1 MLPLRGLPSGLEGIR
16 LQGGRRGDWPAVRAL
31 PLRPDS
37 SQLLLSGGSVKG
49 VVARGVENNGLR
61 SGFIAVVGRPNVG
74 KSTLVN
80 KLVGQKVSI
89 TSSRPQTTRS
99 PIRGVRNG
107 AGYQAIFVDTPGS
120 QKPRDTL
127 RARMQEQVLDS
138 LSESDV
144 ILLLFDAQ
152 QAAGGLGN
160 GDRYIARLVAGS
172 GTPAIVTINKIDL
185 LPTPD
190 RALPIV
196 EEVSELANWNEVFQI
211 SAANGTNLESL
222 MESIVELL
230 PHGPRYSPEGT
241 VTDYPESL
249 ILAEYVREKALNVL
263 REEVPHA
270 AAVEIEDVERKE
282 NVTVVYATIHVERAT
297 QRMIVLGKGGRTIKQ
312 IGTEARRDV
321 ERLLGTRIYLDLK
334 VKVSQ
339 GWRSDKKFLER
350 LGL

>member
-1 MLPLRGLPSGLEGIR
+1 
-16 LQGGRRGDWPAVRAL
+16 
-31 PLRPDS
+31 
-37 SQLLLSGGSVKG
+37 VKG
-49 VVARGVENNGLR
+49 AMARGVENNGLR

-80 KLVGQKVSI
+80 RLVGQKVSI

-107 AGYQAIFVDTPGS
+107 PGYQAIFVDTPGS

-127 RARMQEQVLDS
+127 RARMQEQVVDS

-144 ILLLFDAQ
+144 ILLVFDAQ
-152 QAAGGLGN
+152 QTSDGLGS
-160 GDRYIARLVAGS
+160 GDRYVARLVAGS
-172 GTPAIVTINKIDL
+172 GTPAIVSINKTDL
-185 LPTPD
+185 LRT
-190 RALPIV
+190 RESALPIV
-196 EEVSELANWNEVFQI
+196 EEVSRLGDWNEVFQI
-211 SAANGTNLESL
+211 SAANGTNVEPL
-222 MESIVELL
+222 MDSVVALL
-230 PHGPRYSPEGT
+230 PHGPRYFPEGT

-249 ILAEYVREKALNVL
+249 VLAEYVREKALNVL

-270 AAVEIEDVERKE
+270 VAVEIEDVEIKH
-282 NVTVVYATIHVERAT
+282 NVTVVYAVIHVERAT
-297 QRMIVLGKGGRTIKQ
+297 QRMIVLGKGGRTIKR

-321 ERLLGTRIYLDLK
+321 ERLFGTRIYLDLK

-339 GWRSDKKFLER
+339 GWRSDRQFLEW

>member
-1 MLPLRGLPSGLEGIR
+1 
-16 LQGGRRGDWPAVRAL
+16 V
-31 PLRPDS
+31 
-37 SQLLLSGGSVKG
+37 SGGDTGGAVK
-49 VVARGVENNGLR
+49 NGLR

-107 AGYQAIFVDTPGS
+107 PGYQAIFVDTPGS

-144 ILLLFDAQ
+144 ILLLFDAR
-152 QAAGGLGN
+152 QAAGGLGS
-160 GDRYIARLVAGS
+160 GDRYVARLVAES
-172 GTPAIVTINKIDL
+172 GTPAIASINKTDL
-185 LPTPD
+185 LRT
-190 RALPIV
+190 REEALPIV
-196 EEVSELANWNEVFQI
+196 EEVSGLGEWNEVFQI
-211 SAANGTNLESL
+211 SAANGTNVEPL
-222 MESIVELL
+222 MESVVELL
-230 PHGPRYSPEGT
+230 PSGPRYFPEGT

-249 ILAEYVREKALNVL
+249 VLAEYVREKALNVL

-270 AAVEIEDVERKE
+270 VAVEIEDVERKE
-282 NVTVVYATIHVERAT
+282 NVTVVYAVIHVERAT

-339 GWRSDKKFLER
+339 GWRSDRKFLER

>member
-1 MLPLRGLPSGLEGIR
+1 VTKE
-16 LQGGRRGDWPAVRAL
+16 AAL
-31 PLRPDS
+31 
-37 SQLLLSGGSVKG
+37 
-49 VVARGVENNGLR
+49 GVENNGLR
-61 SGFIAVVGRPNVG
+61 SGFVAVVGRPNVG

-80 KLVGQKVSI
+80 RLVGRKVSI

-107 AGYQAIFVDTPGS
+107 PGYQAIFVDTPGS

-127 RARMQEQVLDS
+127 RARMQEQVVDS

-144 ILLLFDAQ
+144 ILLIFDAQ
-152 QAAGGLGN
+152 QASEGLGS
-160 GDRYIARLVAGS
+160 GDRYVAHLVAGS
-172 GTPAIVTINKIDL
+172 GPPAIATINKTDL
-185 LPTPD
+185 LPTLE
-190 RALPIV
+190 RALPVV
-196 EEVSELANWNEVFQI
+196 EAVSQLGDWKEVFQI
-211 SAANGTNLESL
+211 SAANGTNVEPL
-222 MESIVELL
+222 MDSVVELL
-230 PHGPRYSPEGT
+230 PHGPRYFPEGT

-270 AAVEIEDVERKE
+270 VAVEIEDVERKQ
-282 NVTVVYATIHVERAT
+282 NVTVVYAVIHVERAT

-339 GWRSDKKFLER
+339 GWRSDRKFLER

>member
-1 MLPLRGLPSGLEGIR
+1 M
-16 LQGGRRGDWPAVRAL
+16 
-31 PLRPDS
+31 
-37 SQLLLSGGSVKG
+37 SGGLVG
-49 VVARGVENNGLR
+49 GVEKNGLR

-107 AGYQAIFVDTPGS
+107 PGYQAIFVDTPGS

-144 ILLLFDAQ
+144 ILLLFDAW
-152 QAAGGLGN
+152 QAAGGLGS
-160 GDRYIARLVAGS
+160 GDRYVARLVADS
-172 GTPAIVTINKIDL
+172 GTPAIASINKTDL
-185 LPTPD
+185 LRT
-190 RALPIV
+190 REEALPIV
-196 EEVSELANWNEVFQI
+196 EEVSELGEWDEVFQI
-211 SAANGTNLESL
+211 SAANGTNVEPL
-222 MESIVELL
+222 MESVVELL
-230 PHGPRYSPEGT
+230 PPGPRYFPEGT

-249 ILAEYVREKALNVL
+249 VLAEYVREKALNVL

-270 AAVEIEDVERKE
+270 VAVEIEDVERKE
-282 NVTVVYATIHVERAT
+282 NVTVVYAVIHVERTT

-339 GWRSDKKFLER
+339 GWRSDRKFLER